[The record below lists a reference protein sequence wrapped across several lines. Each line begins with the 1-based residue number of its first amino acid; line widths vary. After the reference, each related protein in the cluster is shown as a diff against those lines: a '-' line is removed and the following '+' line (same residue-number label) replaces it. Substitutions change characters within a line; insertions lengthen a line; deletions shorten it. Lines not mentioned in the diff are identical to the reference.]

1 MSYYDD
7 LYSESEPQEE
17 AVPAPVEL
25 EQGQPTY
32 APPQPAPRKKGGA
45 GRTVLAIL
53 LTVALVAGGCG
64 LTALLVNNY
73 WQNQMEIMN
82 QRMDQKIQAL
92 QNEYSGVSG
101 NAGASVPAGSYL
113 TPGQV
118 YAQNVDAVVAVT
130 GTVSYG
136 YAEGYSTGTGFLISQ
151 DGYIVTNYHVIEGAQ
166 DLKVTLHDENEYTA
180 KVVGYESTNDLAVL
194 KIEGENFASV
204 KLGKSTDLRVGD
216 QVVAIGNALGTFSS
230 SLTAGYVSGVD
241 RIVDTEGVVM
251 NMVQTD
257 CAINSGN
264 SGGPLFNMQ
273 GEVVG
278 ITTAKFSGQTETG
291 VGIEGLGFA
300 IPIDDVVGMI
310 EDIKL
315 YGYVTGAYLGVYVM
329 DVEANA
335 QYYGLPAG
343 AYIDGTMEGF
353 AAEKGGIKTQDII
366 VELGGYEVTS
376 VSDLTRVLRKFKPG
390 ETVVVRVYRGG
401 QYVQLR
407 VTLDERPQETEE
419 EQVPET
425 TPPQPQNGGN
435 QFWEFYKDFMG

>member
-7 LYSESEPQEE
+7 LYSESEPQQEQ
-17 AVPAPVEL
+17 VQNPVETEL
-25 EQGQPTY
+25 EPDTY
-32 APPQPAPRKKGGA
+32 VSRQPQPKKKGA
-45 GRTVLAIL
+45 GKKLLAAIIV
-53 LTVALVAGGCG
+53 VALIAGGCV
-64 LTALLVNNY
+64 LTAVLVNNH
-73 WQNQMEIMN
+73 WQEQMEIMN

-92 QNEYSGVSG
+92 QEQYGT
-101 NAGASVPAGSYL
+101 PAIPSDGTMLQGSQL

-118 YAQNVDAVVAVT
+118 YAKNVDAVVAVT
-130 GTVSYG
+130 GVVSYG
-136 YAEGYSTGTGFLISQ
+136 YAEGYSSGTGFLISQ
-151 DGYIVTNYHVIEGAQ
+151 DGYVVTNYHVIEGAQ
-166 DLKVTLHDENEYTA
+166 TLTVTLHNEEKYTA
-180 KVVGYESTNDLAVL
+180 EVVGYESTNDLAVL
-194 KIEGENFASV
+194 KIEGADFPYV
-204 KLGKSTDLRVGD
+204 TIGKSADLRVGD
-216 QVVAIGNALGTFSS
+216 QVVAIGNALGTLSS
-230 SLTAGYVSGVD
+230 SLTVGYVSGVD

-257 CAINSGN
+257 VAINSGN

-278 ITTAKFSGQTETG
+278 ITTAKFSGQTESG

-300 IPIDDVVGMI
+300 IPMDDVVGMI

-315 YGYVTGAYLGVYVM
+315 YGYVTGAYLGVYVL
-329 DVEANA
+329 DVDTNA

-343 AYIDGTMEGF
+343 AYIDGTMEGL
-353 AAEKGGIKTQDII
+353 AAEKGGIKTGDIV

-390 ETVVVRVYRGG
+390 ETVVVRVYRSG

-419 EQVPET
+419 VPA
-425 TPPQPQNGGN
+425 QPSAPAQGEKDK
-435 QFWEFYKDFMG
+435 FKEFYENFFG